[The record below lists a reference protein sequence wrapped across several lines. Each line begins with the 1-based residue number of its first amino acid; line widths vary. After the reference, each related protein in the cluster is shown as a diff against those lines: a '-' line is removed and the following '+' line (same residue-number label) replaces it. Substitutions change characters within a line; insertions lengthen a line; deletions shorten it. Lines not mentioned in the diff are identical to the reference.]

1 MTPRTAPLVPSIPHD
16 EMHHCVG
23 VFDSGLGGLSVLRVL
38 SGTLPGVRWLYV
50 ADSGH
55 APYGERSATHVLD
68 RSDRITRFLRDQ
80 GARVVVLACNTATAV
95 AIDTLRARHRDL
107 SFVGMEPG
115 LKPALQHSARARVG
129 VMATEATLRSP
140 RFAALLSRWK
150 GQAEVVCVPCP
161 GLAQA
166 IESGDLEA
174 PAVRALVA
182 RYTAPLRAQAVD
194 TVVLGCTHY
203 PWVAPLI
210 QDALG
215 PEVRLIDTAQAV
227 AAQTAR
233 VLSDAKASTGEPS
246 CLPVHAYTSG
256 DSHTLQQFAQR
267 RLPALDW
274 QVACL
279 PV

>member
-274 QVACL
+274 QVARL

>member
-1 MTPRTAPLVPSIPHD
+1 MTTRTDTLAPTIPHAAT
-16 EMHHCVG
+16 HQCVG

-38 SGTLPGVRWLYV
+38 CGTLPGVRWLYV

-55 APYGERSATHVLD
+55 APYGERSEAHVLD
-68 RSDRITRFLRDQ
+68 RSDRITRFLRDR
-80 GARVVVLACNTATAV
+80 GARTVVLACNTATAV
-95 AIDTLRARHRDL
+95 AIDALRARHRDL

-140 RFAALLSRWK
+140 RFAALLARWR
-150 GQAEVVCVPCP
+150 GQAEVVCVPCA
-161 GLAQA
+161 GLAHA
-166 IESGDLEA
+166 IESGDTDA

-233 VLSDAKASTGEPS
+233 VLSDAKAFIGEPS
-246 CLPVHAYTSG
+246 RLHVQAYTSG
-256 DSHTLQQFAQR
+256 DSHTLQQFARQ
-267 RLPALDW
+267 RLPALQW
-274 QVACL
+274 QVARL

>member
-1 MTPRTAPLVPSIPHD
+1 MTPRTAPLVPSIPND

-140 RFAALLSRWK
+140 RFEALLSRWK

-274 QVACL
+274 HVARL

>member
-1 MTPRTAPLVPSIPHD
+1 MKTCPDILPSPAAHAAA
-16 EMHHCVG
+16 HGCVG

-38 SGTLPGVRWLYV
+38 CDTLPGVRWLYV

-55 APYGERSATHVLD
+55 APYGERSEAHVLD

-80 GARVVVLACNTATAV
+80 GARTVVLACNTATAV
-95 AIDTLRARHRDL
+95 AIDALRAQHGDL

-115 LKPALQHSARARVG
+115 LKPALQHSARVG

-140 RFAALLSRWK
+140 RFAALLARWQ

-166 IESGDLEA
+166 VESGDLDA
-174 PAVRALVA
+174 LAVRALVD
-182 RYTAPLRAQAVD
+182 RYTEPLRVQGVD

-210 QDALG
+210 QAALG

-233 VLSDAKASTGEPS
+233 VLSSAQAITDETRHRS
-246 CLPVHAYTSG
+246 LQAYTS
-256 DSHTLQQFAQR
+256 DDCRTLLRFAQQ

-274 QVACL
+274 RVSPL